1 MVLAHQLALLNSK
14 RVVRRPVGAALQRAR
29 AAAFVAAISKR

>member
-14 RVVRRPVGAALQRAR
+14 RVVRRPAGADGSAR
-29 AAAFVAAISKR
+29 EPPRRLRR